1 MIVLRRSVWP
11 VAMAR
16 MPVQQGGAAA
26 RARAA
31 ERNASRGRA
40 SVDEPTEVLS
50 EEELLAERMSFF
62 ESSYEL
68 HAGLEVSES
77 SWSEALDICPESGW
91 PPLPP
96 LPLPPRTRHRR

>member
-1 MIVLRRSVWP
+1 MIVLRRPPWHAP
-11 VAMAR
+11 MAR
-16 MPVQQGGAAA
+16 MSSQHGSAAA

-31 ERNASRGRA
+31 ERSAGRSRIP
-40 SVDEPTEVLS
+40 VDEPTEALS

-68 HAGLEVSES
+68 HAGLEVRES
-77 SWSEALDICPESGW
+77 SWSEALDICPDSGW

>member
-1 MIVLRRSVWP
+1 MSS
-11 VAMAR
+11 
-16 MPVQQGGAAA
+16 QHGSAAA

-31 ERNASRGRA
+31 ERSVARSRIP
-40 SVDEPTEVLS
+40 VDEPPQELS